1 MISRGRSREVSRAA
15 LARKSSE
22 ERLSRTHE
30 VNVRQHS
37 GGIPGHATSRKSP
50 PKLDIPHQ
58 PFVAPVAL
66 APQPLGSVIIRN
78 SEAKQPLAPAEVAP
92 TPLIEPIP
100 VASFPPFRVPSAS
113 TSASDSMSSQPSS
126 NDRDYCDYFYCDS
139 PPSPPHTIE
148 DQLHVAYAHD
158 DIHLAKILLLKLRGI
173 EVTSDDDPRI
183 AAVQDEDFDECFLP
197 NGMLLLT
204 EEEEQTVKEAQRLE
218 VERIHI
224 ELERRALRERER
236 KRELWEKRCEK
247 IWENEKLRLQ
257 EEKARI
263 KLARLKQQEQRKA
276 PHQELQSRRPI
287 TLSRSRKPK
296 LSYSSLSRTG
306 EPLASSTS
314 EASPSGY
321 TYNFVVTPALQM
333 PSSRHTKMR
342 AGSSHSSKSKAH
354 QEYPVSTSDYSTD
367 TASDDTGFDASGPS
381 VSFKEVITAMYS
393 SLFPFTASERAH
405 SLSRSSKSVS
415 TLKHHHNLDP
425 LDVLLDSEATSWAPE
440 ERLRRRLDKAPQRDD
455 NQPSRWSRKGPC
467 TMCRTNSSSSSIS
480 SPTSATSDNSDL
492 SSFSSFTSS
501 MTDITTPPTSPPS
514 SSDVP
519 LAKSLADAMQPFTQ
533 IPEPGPSSCRCI
545 RPVSR
550 LIAIHPSQNPLFVPL
565 LPATSKVLSSPSPS
579 PKFTSPQRLAKTRK
593 ASLSSISSIIS
604 TRSSSKLGQHVSR
617 FIQLA
622 KGFQNAYMHAMVYSV
637 VPNYDDSY
645 RDNPIQTSAKMRLM
659 PDGYRASKEQVA
671 MFMCNVNADSLE
683 SSSTPPTFIALGNGV
698 DAPQHTVLKHPLPY
712 QTSLKRD
719 LEPFTS
725 PFLRAHQQEHA
736 AKSRIRRNEPMLDL
750 RDDSDFRRVIS
761 RSRSMS
767 PDLEPRKRFIR
778 NPVYMRVKA
787 IQGAVWEQGG
797 VWDAP
802 RVRAGRLSCAK
813 ERILVYTTAFV
824 GDSPLGN
831 HRQHRQDV
839 MDGTEG

>member
-1 MISRGRSREVSRAA
+1 MIARGRSREVSRAA

-22 ERLSRTHE
+22 ERLSRAHE
-30 VNVRQHS
+30 VNTRRQPS
-37 GGIPGHATSRKSP
+37 GGIPVHATSRKSP

-58 PFVAPVAL
+58 PFVAPAAL
-66 APQPLGSVIIRN
+66 APQPLEEVIIRN
-78 SEAKQPLAPAEVAP
+78 SEVKQPLAPAEVAP
-92 TPLIEPIP
+92 TLIEPMP
-100 VASFPPFRVPSAS
+100 VATFPPSPS
-113 TSASDSMSSQPSS
+113 TSASQSMSPQPLS
-126 NDRDYCDYFYCDS
+126 NDHDYYDYFYCDS

-173 EVTSDDDPRI
+173 EVTSNDDPRI

-204 EEEEQTVKEAQRLE
+204 EEEEQRVKEAQRLE
-218 VERIHI
+218 AERIQI

-257 EEKARI
+257 EEKARM
-263 KLARLKQQEQRKA
+263 KLARLKQEKQHRAQQ
-276 PHQELQSRRPI
+276 QELESRRPV

-296 LSYSSLSRTG
+296 LSYNSLSRTR
-306 EPLASSTS
+306 ASSTSSTS

-321 TYNFVVTPALQM
+321 TYSFVVTPALQM
-333 PSSRHTKMR
+333 PPSRHTKMK
-342 AGSSHSSKSKAH
+342 AGSSRAKARR
-354 QEYPVSTSDYSTD
+354 EYPPSTSDYSTD
-367 TASDDTGFDASGPS
+367 TTSDGTGFDASGPS
-381 VSFKEVITAMYS
+381 VSFKEVITAMNG
-393 SLFPFTASERAH
+393 SLFPLTASERAH

-415 TLKHHHNLDP
+415 TLKHHHKLDP

-455 NQPSRWSRKGPC
+455 NQPSGWNREGPC
-467 TMCRTNSSSSSIS
+467 TMCRTNSLSSSIS
-480 SPTSATSDNSDL
+480 SPTSATSDNSDI
-492 SSFSSFTSS
+492 SSFSSLASS
-501 MTDITTPPTSPPS
+501 MTDITTPPASPPS
-514 SSDVP
+514 SSDIP
-519 LAKSLADAMQPFTQ
+519 LVQSLAEAMQPFAQ
-533 IPEPGPSSCRCI
+533 IPEPGSSSCRCI

-550 LIAIHPSQNPLFVPL
+550 LITIPPSQGPLFIPPH
-565 LPATSKVLSSPSPS
+565 PAKSEALSSPSPS
-579 PKFTSPQRLAKTRK
+579 PKSLSFPKTRK
-593 ASLSSISSIIS
+593 ASISSISSIIS
-604 TRSSSKLGQHVSR
+604 TRSNSKLGQHVSR

-637 VPNYDDSY
+637 VPNCDDSY
-645 RDNPIQTSAKMRLM
+645 RDNPIQTPAKMKKMRLM
-659 PDGYRASKEQVA
+659 PDGYRVSKEQVS
-671 MFMCNVNADSLE
+671 MFICNVNVDSLQ

-712 QTSLKRD
+712 RTLLKRD
-719 LEPFTS
+719 LEPLIS
-725 PFLRAHQQEHA
+725 PFLRAHQQEHV
-736 AKSRIRRNEPMLDL
+736 AKSRIRRNEPLLDL
-750 RDDSDFRRVIS
+750 RDDSEFRRVIS
-761 RSRSMS
+761 RSRSTS

-787 IQGAVWEQGG
+787 IQGAVWERGG

-813 ERILVYTTAFV
+813 ERILVFTTAFV
-824 GDSPLGN
+824 GDSPLGFH
-831 HRQHRQDV
+831 HRHRQDV
-839 MDGTEG
+839 MDGTKG